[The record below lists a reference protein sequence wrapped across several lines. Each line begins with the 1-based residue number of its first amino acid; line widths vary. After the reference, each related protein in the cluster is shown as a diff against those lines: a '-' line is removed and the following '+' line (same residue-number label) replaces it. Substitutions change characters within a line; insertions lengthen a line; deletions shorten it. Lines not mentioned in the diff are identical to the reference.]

1 MKRYLGI
8 AFAVLV
14 VSVVGYRRAIRSR
27 KDGDAR
33 CVLRAGWNTPDIQLL
48 VQPAPEF

>member
-14 VSVVGYRRAIRSR
+14 VSVISYRRAIRSR
-27 KDGDAR
+27 RDDDER
-33 CVLRAGWNTPDIQLL
+33 
-48 VQPAPEF
+48 